1 MPPDHPSINVDL
13 LERQN
18 FREQNVS
25 ILNLITNKKSQGQ
38 KYSYMP
44 ILQHI
49 AMTEGVDYIS
59 EDRQKNGEST
69 T

>member
-1 MPPDHPSINVDL
+1 M
-13 LERQN
+13 
-18 FREQNVS
+18 S
-25 ILNLITNKKSQGQ
+25 ILNLIINKKSQGQ

-44 ILQHI
+44 IMQHI

-69 T
+69 TQRLEGKPF